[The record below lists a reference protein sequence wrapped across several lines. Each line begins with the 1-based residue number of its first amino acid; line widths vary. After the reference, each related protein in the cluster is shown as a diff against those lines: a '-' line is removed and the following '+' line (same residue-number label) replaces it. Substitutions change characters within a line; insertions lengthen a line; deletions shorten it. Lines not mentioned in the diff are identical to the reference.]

1 MSLGAVLIGFAAAML
16 LATYIALPFR
26 RRAGDVDARIEAWV
40 AQLRQPAE
48 TEVSSVTVSHAKREA
63 VPATTQ
69 ASTGSAT
76 TEAALGP
83 ARFCHQC
90 GSPVKPHHRFCP
102 QCGAKLVE
110 D

>member
-1 MSLGAVLIGFAAAML
+1 MSLGAVLIGFAAAIL
-16 LATYIALPFR
+16 LVTYIALPFR

-40 AQLRQPAE
+40 AQLRRPVE
-48 TEVSSVTVSHAKREA
+48 TETLSVAATHVERE
-63 VPATTQ
+63 VIPATPQ
-69 ASTGSAT
+69 ASEGSVAVEPT
-76 TEAALGP
+76 AGP

-110 D
+110 E